1 MAYDG
6 YKSIYNKTSKDSSG
20 TPPEKPPL
28 GMKNQPSAP
37 DPKGKGF
44 TPGFKFTLTVAI
56 LGAFIA
62 LGLLGGI
69 FIAYMQEVPEVAD
82 LKNYKPNMSTAVYD
96 EKGGMISQ
104 LYDEQRTVVRL
115 TDIPVNLQ
123 NAVIAKEDPRFF
135 QHSGFDIK
143 GIFRAMV
150 NNLVHGKIVEGAS
163 TITQQLARN
172 LFLNREKTF
181 TRKIKEAILA
191 LQIEKYYT
199 KKEKIELYC
208 NQVYFGN
215 SAYGVEAAARTY
227 FGKHIYELTLPECAM
242 LAALPQAPSQ
252 FNPYRH
258 PDIALEKR
266 NIVLDKM
273 AERGYITEAER
284 DASKASPIALSKLEV
299 KNAPYFV
306 EYVRQQL
313 EATYGSSIIYKGG
326 LRVNTTLNGAMQ
338 NTAQEIFNFRIKD
351 IQDKIERSRGKKL
364 DAPLQGAM
372 LAMEPS
378 TGKIF
383 VMIGGVDYSKSEF
396 NRSVQALRQTGSSFK
411 PIVYTSAIAS
421 GFRVSDVIM
430 DSPIVFKN
438 TDGTDWKPENFSGKF
453 GGPMI
458 LLNGLTY
465 SKNIVTVKLLS
476 KIGTGTVK
484 KYARAMGIT
493 SPLANDL
500 TLGLGSS
507 SLSLMEMVTAFC
519 PLANGGS
526 KVTPMSIMNVKDSNG
541 KDLEVNTPR
550 IEQAIPDTTAFIMTY
565 MLENVVNKGT
575 GKTVRNMGFTGPC
588 AGKTGTTNDFTDAW
602 YIGYT
607 PDLVVGIWIGFDNK
621 QSMGKNMVGGTIA
634 APIWA
639 EFMLNAAPN
648 NTKEFPVPDNIIFK
662 KICMKSGLLATAA
675 CTDANT
681 VDAPFI
687 EGTEPTKPCNY
698 HTAVN
703 ASNFLSEDMDSSAAA
718 SDDWDEEEPAGGAKA
733 PASKVS
739 KPAEESDDENSRVI
753 IQNDKKGGAKK
764 AAVPAPMPVTQ
775 KAKPAAEEE
784 DSGYGGF

>member
-1 MAYDG
+1 MAYDD
-6 YKSIYNKTSKDSSG
+6 YKSIYNKSSKEKTGVPLAGSSG
-20 TPPEKPPL
+20 GIKTPAASSPPP
-28 GMKNQPSAP
+28 K
-37 DPKGKGF
+37 KGKGF
-44 TPGFKFTLTVAI
+44 TPGFQFTLTIAI
-56 LGAFIA
+56 LGAFIG

-123 NAVIAKEDPRFF
+123 NAIISKEDPRFF

-143 GIFRAMV
+143 GIFRAV
-150 NNLVHGKIVEGAS
+150 INNTLHGKIVEGAS

-199 KKEKIELYC
+199 KKEIIELYC
-208 NQVYFGN
+208 NQIYFGN

-227 FGKHIYELTLPECAM
+227 FGKHIYELNLPECAM

-258 PDIALEKR
+258 PELALEKR
-266 NIVLDKM
+266 NIVIDKM
-273 AERGYITEAER
+273 FERGYITEQER
-284 DASKASPIALSKLEV
+284 DDSTALPIALSKLEV

-313 EATYGSSIIYKGG
+313 ETTYGSSIIYKGG
-326 LRVNTTLNGAMQ
+326 LRVNTTLNGPMQ

-351 IQDKIERSRGKKL
+351 IQDRIEKTRGRKL

-411 PIVYTSAIAS
+411 PIVYTAAIAS

-438 TDGTDWKPENFSGKF
+438 DNGTDWKPENFSGKF

-458 LLNGLTY
+458 ILNGLTY

-484 KYARAMGIT
+484 KYARSMGIT
-493 SPLANDL
+493 NPLSSDL

-526 KVTPMSIMNVKDSNG
+526 KITPLSILNVKDSNG
-541 KDLEVNTPR
+541 KDLEVNAPR
-550 IEQAIPDTTAFIMTY
+550 VEQAIPDTTAYIMTY

-575 GKTVRNMGFTGPC
+575 GKTVRNMGYSGPC

-607 PDLVVGIWIGFDNK
+607 PDLVVGIWIGFDSK
-621 QSMGKNMVGGTIA
+621 QSMGRNMVGGAIA

-639 EFMLNAAPN
+639 EFMLNAAPH
-648 NTKEFPVPDNIIFK
+648 TGKEFPVPDNIIFK
-662 KICMKSGLLATAA
+662 KVCTKSGLLATAA
-675 CTDANT
+675 CTEINT

-687 EGTEPTKPCNY
+687 EGTEPAKPCNY
-698 HTAVN
+698 HTNVN
-703 ASNFLSEDMDSSAAA
+703 ASNFLNEDMESSAAA
-718 SDDWDEEEPAGGAKA
+718 EDDWDEEETSGGVKQVSPAKSTTVDDEVDDEKPRAVKQIDG
-733 PASKVS
+733 S
-739 KPAEESDDENSRVI
+739 KPAT
-753 IQNDKKGGAKK
+753 
-764 AAVPAPMPVTQ
+764 AP
-775 KAKPAAEEE
+775 KPAATED

>member
-1 MAYDG
+1 LAYDG
-6 YKSIYNKTSKDSSG
+6 YKNIYNKTTDKNPFPKKNGSPGTGSG
-20 TPPEKPPL
+20 RK
-28 GMKNQPSAP
+28 
-37 DPKGKGF
+37 F
-44 TPGFKFTLTVAI
+44 TPGFKFTLTIAI
-56 LGAFIA
+56 LGAFI
-62 LGLLGGI
+62 LIGLCGGI
-69 FIAYMQEVPEVAD
+69 FLAYMQEVPEVAD

-96 EKGGMISQ
+96 EKGSMISQ

-115 TDIPVNLQ
+115 ADIPVNLQ
-123 NAVIAKEDPRFF
+123 NAIISKEDPRFF
-135 QHSGFDIK
+135 QHNGFDVK
-143 GIFRAMV
+143 GIFRALI
-150 NNLVHGKIVEGAS
+150 NNTIHGKIVEGAS

-172 LFLNREKTF
+172 LFLSREKTF

-199 KKEKIELYC
+199 KKEIIELYC

-215 SAYGVEAAARTY
+215 SAYGVEAASRTY

-242 LAALPQAPSQ
+242 IAALPQAPSSS
-252 FNPYRH
+252 NPYKH
-258 PDIALEKR
+258 PDVAIEKR

-273 AERGYITEAER
+273 AERGYITDKER
-284 DASKASPIALSKLEV
+284 DDAKALPVTLSKLEV

-326 LRVNTTLNGAMQ
+326 LRVNTTLNGVMQ
-338 NTAQEIFNFRIKD
+338 NTAQEIFNQRLRELQTRI
-351 IQDKIERSRGKKL
+351 EANRGRKL

-372 LAMEPS
+372 LAMDPK
-378 TGKIF
+378 TGSIE
-383 VMIGGVDYSKSEF
+383 VMIGGVDYSRSEF
-396 NRSVQALRQTGSSFK
+396 NRAVQALRQTGSSFK
-411 PIVYTSAIAS
+411 PIVYTAAIAS

-438 TDGTDWKPENFSGKF
+438 DNGTDWKPENFSGKF
-453 GGPMI
+453 GGPMV

-484 KYARAMGIT
+484 KYARSMGIT
-493 SPLANDL
+493 SPLASDL

-507 SLSLMEMVTAFC
+507 SLSLLEMVTAFC

-526 KVTPMSIMNVKDSNG
+526 RVQPMSILNVKDSNG
-541 KDLEVNTPR
+541 KDLEVNIPK
-550 IEQAIPDTTAFIMTY
+550 IEQAIPDTTAYIMTY

-575 GKTVRNMGFTGPC
+575 GKTVRNMGYTAPC

-639 EFMLNAAPN
+639 EFMLNAGPSS
-648 NTKEFPVPDNIIFK
+648 TKDFQVPDNIIFK
-662 KICMKSGLLATAA
+662 KICTKSGLLAIPA
-675 CTDANT
+675 CTEANT

-687 EGTEPTKPCNY
+687 DGTEPTKPCNY
-698 HTAVN
+698 HTSVN
-703 ASNFLSEDMDSSAAA
+703 ASNFLNEDMESSAAA
-718 SDDWDEEEPAGGAKA
+718 SDNWDEEEPGAVVKSKS
-733 PASKVS
+733 PAKKS
-739 KPAEESDDENSRVI
+739 AINDENSDDEKPRDI
-753 IQNDKKGGAKK
+753 KQNDNKTKTPAATPAKK
-764 AAVPAPMPVTQ
+764 TDSS
-775 KAKPAAEEE
+775 EE
-784 DSGYGGF
+784 DGYNGF